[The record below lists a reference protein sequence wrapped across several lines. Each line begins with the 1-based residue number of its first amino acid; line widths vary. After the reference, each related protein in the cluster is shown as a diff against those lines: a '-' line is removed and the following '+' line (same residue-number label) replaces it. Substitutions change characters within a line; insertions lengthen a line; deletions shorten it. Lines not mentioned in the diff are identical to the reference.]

1 MPDNEDEFCEDALQE
16 KQVKL
21 PEECSQ
27 PGRNTTVYEVG
38 DCALK
43 TCRQANS
50 NATEQCR
57 DSLKSCC
64 HPSQIET
71 KTVNCTDYEIE
82 LIVVKACSCGSC
94 DTTTSVQ
101 ISGKVI
107 SAQSGSPVEYAE
119 VWLNGEL
126 EDWASDT
133 GSFYITVADSIGKA
147 VFTIKDVYRNTYL
160 DTTKVVEISNG
171 VSGTISVTIQML
183 EMADPVTIDSTAE
196 AVLSLDRSQNDSSSP
211 VALIKV
217 PANAFYR
224 NDGSAYTGMVS
235 SFVTFIDPTDDNVQS
250 AIPGVFQI
258 IDEDGSTI
266 DLESKG
272 MFNLQFQDDA
282 GGDLYVDGLIEVSF
296 PDQAADNF
304 TLWKLNTESGLWES
318 LDPSVQAY
326 SRKRRQ
332 AASQVDKLI
341 GEIDTS
347 IVRRRGW
354 INIDKMIRYY
364 TSGQRCYYKSRL
376 YKDETLSEEVLN
388 DNARYRV
395 DYRVVSGQTLVTL
408 YNWFMTDWRLRLT
421 CFVAACNN
429 KVGYISLETYHVIVG
444 GNTYKL
450 LASQPLLTGHNL
462 QYKIM
467 ESSVTIGAIMES
479 STNGPFYKS
488 YSTCQ
493 ASDINQSHFRF
504 HKASTPD
511 IYTARYF
518 SPGGPPFGEN
528 RKIMDTVWYPKRESF
543 HTICLM
549 KVKITFT
556 KSTLSPETSLKFHV
570 FSFGGDHPDVKNFL
584 FGIREYEVDISA
596 TTQYTC
602 AEYKCSG
609 NLEQSSKID
618 FTRVKIALASR
629 SSYSCQV
636 QSISTNIVN
645 YSLNDHLQ
653 NPAWLQRVQYAEAY
667 VPDIYGSSW
676 GIYEAHITSKDFVA
690 ARNKVNGECLKTSYL
705 QNAGASVHF
714 HCRVP

>member
-1 MPDNEDEFCEDALQE
+1 MPDDEDGFCEDALQE
-16 KQVKL
+16 KQIKL
-21 PEECSQ
+21 PEVCSQ

-38 DCALK
+38 DCASK

-57 DSLKSCC
+57 DSSKSCC
-64 HPSQIET
+64 YPSQIET

-82 LIVVKACSCGSC
+82 LIVIKACSCGSC
-94 DTTTSVQ
+94 DSTTSVQ
-101 ISGKVI
+101 VSGKVI
-107 SAQSGSPVEYAE
+107 SANSGSPVEYAE
-119 VWLNGEL
+119 IWLNGEL

-171 VSGTISVTIQML
+171 VSGTISITIQMI
-183 EMADPVTIDSTAE
+183 EMADPVTIDSTIE
-196 AVLSLDRSQNDSSSP
+196 AVLSLDRTQNDSSSP

-217 PANAFYR
+217 PANAFYK

-235 SFVTFIDPTDDNVQS
+235 SFVTFIDPTDDNVRD
-250 AIPGVFQI
+250 AIPGVFQL

-272 MFNLQFQDDA
+272 MFNLQFQDDE
-282 GGDLYVDGLIEVSF
+282 GGDLYVEGLIEVSF

-304 TLWKLNTESGLWES
+304 TLWMLNTESGLWES
-318 LDPSVQAY
+318 LDPTVQGY

-332 AASQVDKLI
+332 TAYRADRVI
-341 GEIDTS
+341 GEIDMS
-347 IVRRRGW
+347 AVQRRRW

-364 TSGQRCYYKSRL
+364 TSGHRCYYKSRL
-376 YKDETLSEEVLN
+376 YKDESLSEEVMN
-388 DNARYRV
+388 DNAKYRTN
-395 DYRVVSGQTLVTL
+395 YRVVSDNTLVTL
-408 YNWFMTDWRLRLT
+408 YNGFYYDWQLRNY
-421 CFVAACNN
+421 CFYAACNN

-444 GNTYKL
+444 GNSYKL
-450 LASQPLLTGHNL
+450 IASQPLITDHNL
-462 QYKIM
+462 QYKILDGG
-467 ESSVTIGAIMES
+467 VTIGAVMAS
-479 STNGPFYKS
+479 SSNGPFYRNR
-488 YSTCQ
+488 YTCQ
-493 ASDINQSHFRF
+493 ASNINQSHFRF
-504 HKASTPD
+504 HKSSTLD

-528 RKIMDTVWYPKRESF
+528 RKIMDTVWYPKRESL
-543 HTICLM
+543 HMICLM
-549 KVKITFT
+549 KVKITFN
-556 KSTLSPETSLKFHV
+556 KSALSPETSLKFHV

-584 FGIREYEVDISA
+584 FGIREYEVDITE

-609 NLEQSSKID
+609 NLELSKKID
-618 FTRVKIALASR
+618 YTRVKIALASR

-636 QSISTNIVN
+636 QDISTNIVN
-645 YSLNDHLQ
+645 YSLNDHLR

-676 GIYEAHITSKDFVA
+676 GIYEAHTPSRDLAK
-690 ARNKVNGECLKTSYL
+690 ARNKVNDECLRAYNL
-705 QNAGASVHF
+705 RNEGASVHF